1 MPPSDVSPTKKHAD
15 VTRVNFLI
23 EDIKYMATS
32 KPLSK
37 GTLENNL
44 GRVMGVIHRDWK
56 NPGRSIHLRC
66 ISNLRG
72 FFWPIITLLVSKE
85 RSWSLDVI
93 FGLKRPII
101 SIIKIFTI
109 NHKKNLAVKFYPLFF
124 THFAMEI
131 TTWKIH
137 ISVWLLL

>member
-1 MPPSDVSPTKKHAD
+1 MG
-15 VTRVNFLI
+15 NFGLFLI
-23 EDIKYMATS
+23 VLTDFSQVNWKVGTRRQQQHTWVQNGGKFQIK
-32 KPLSK
+32 L
-37 GTLENNL
+37 LN
-44 GRVMGVIHRDWK
+44 RVMGVIHRDWK

-66 ISNLRG
+66 ISNLRD

-93 FGLKRPII
+93 YGLIRPII